1 MLVEKNIDGF
11 NVVITTTSGIVI
23 RSCESDGNRNIE
35 LINLYVGGHLKRH
48 LITHRNNAPAK
59 IVQLMKEYK

>member
-1 MLVEKNIDGF
+1 MIVEKNIDGF
-11 NVVITTTSGIVI
+11 TVVITTKEGVVI
-23 RSCESDGNRNIE
+23 RSCELGNME
-35 LINLYVGGHLKRH
+35 LINLYIGGHLKRH